1 MSKIKEF
8 LKATIVGGVLFLMP
22 VILIALMLRHAMGF
36 AGKIADP
43 IAAYFPLHQ
52 VAGVAIATII
62 AALVLLV
69 LSFFAGLAARTR
81 TGKGV
86 THWLEETLLGNLPQ
100 YRMVKSLAEGMTQ
113 VEGVQ
118 GLRPALVSM
127 EGGWQIGYQIEEL
140 QGGWVAVFLPQS
152 PTPMSGNVMYL
163 PATRVRLLEIP
174 IPEAMMLIKRLGVGS
189 AATLRTADLTPVPE
203 G

>member
-43 IAAYFPLHQ
+43 IAANFPQHQ

-69 LSFFAGLAARTR
+69 LSFFAGLAARTHA
-81 TGKGV
+81 GKGV

-118 GLRPALVSM
+118 GLRPALVSI
-127 EGGWQIGYQIEEL
+127 EGGWQLGYQIEEL
-140 QGGWVAVFLPQS
+140 QDGWVTVFLPQS

>member
-1 MSKIKEF
+1 MPAFKEF
-8 LKATIVGGVLFLMP
+8 LKTTIIGGVLFLAP
-22 VILIALMLRHAMGF
+22 VILFALILRHAMGF
-36 AGKIADP
+36 AGKFAKP
-43 IAAYFPLHQ
+43 IAAQFPQHQ
-52 VAGVAIATII
+52 IAGVAVATIV

-69 LSFFAGLAARTR
+69 LSFCAGLAARTR
-81 TGKGV
+81 AGKSA

-100 YRMVKSLAEGMTQ
+100 YRMVKSLAEGLTQ

-118 GLRPALVSM
+118 GMHPALVSI
-127 EGGWQIGYQIEEL
+127 EGGWQLGYQLEEL
-140 QGGWVAVFLPQS
+140 KEGWVAVFLPQS

-174 IPEAMMLIKRLGVGS
+174 IPEAMMLVKRMGVGS
-189 AATLRTADLTPVPE
+189 AATLSSVDLTPVAE

>member
-43 IAAYFPLHQ
+43 IAAYFPQHQ

-81 TGKGV
+81 AGKSA

-100 YRMVKSLAEGMTQ
+100 YRMVKSLAEGLTQ
-113 VEGVQ
+113 VEGVHGMQ
-118 GLRPALVSM
+118 PALVSM

-140 QGGWVAVFLPQS
+140 QDGWVVVFLPQS

-163 PATRVRLLEIP
+163 PAARVRLLKVP
-174 IPEAMMLIKRLGVGS
+174 IPEAMMLVKRLGVGS